1 MYISFPPYILSLS
14 LSLVLASHAHA
25 FANNSF
31 ASCRCTSSDACWPS
45 SRKWSQLN
53 ATVHGQLIAA
63 APLARI
69 CHEPDYNQTACEALR
84 ETWQLPETHFPN
96 PVEIMSPFWQNETCH
111 PFTDPASAC
120 TLGNYVDYTINV
132 TSAADVVAGL
142 NFAQK
147 NNIRLVIKNTGHD
160 YLGKSTGRN
169 ALGLWTHNLDSIH
182 FLNYSSSA
190 YNGPAIKMGAGAQA
204 FNVYG
209 AAAARG
215 LRVVGGECPTVGLAG
230 GYLQGGGHSAL
241 GSTYGMGAD
250 QVLEWE
256 VVTAK
261 GRHLIASPRRNK
273 DLYWALSGGGGGTY
287 GVVLSVTV
295 KAFEDGEVGGALI
308 EFNTADS
315 EDTVWKGV
323 EELHAQLPRIV
334 DTGATV
340 QYWITNHTF
349 VNAIVT
355 SPGKT
360 PEEVTAV
367 LEPFRSKLNTL
378 NVPSTM
384 SVSSFPT
391 YIQHFNHYLGPLPYG
406 LPLINVIDVS
416 LAGRMIPRSVVQ
428 NPDSNAKLID
438 VLRTSV
444 NADLDFT
451 TGGVALNAAHSVA
464 GNSPSSNAVLPQ
476 WRDTILTILA
486 FSPWDYKGTFQSN
499 VDAESFL
506 IDVIVP
512 ALKALAPEGGAYLNE
527 ANRRQADWKES
538 FYGVNYERLIS
549 IKKAHDPD
557 DLFFGPTAVGS
568 DAWVLED
575 SGRLCRSRA

>member
-1 MYISFPPYILSLS
+1 MYTSFPLYL
-14 LSLVLASHAHA
+14 LSLVLATISHA
-25 FANNSF
+25 FPDNSF
-31 ASCRCTSSDACWPS
+31 ASCRCISGDKCWPS
-45 SRKWSQLN
+45 SQKWSQLN

-69 CHEPDYNQTACEALR
+69 CHEPNYNQTACEALG
-84 ETWQLPETHFPN
+84 EIWQLPQTHYPN
-96 PVEIMSPFWQNETCH
+96 PVEFMSPYWQNESCH

-132 TSAADVVAGL
+132 SSAADVVAGL
-142 NFAQK
+142 DFAQR
-147 NNIRLVIKNTGHD
+147 NNIRIVIKNTGHD
-160 YLGKSTGRN
+160 YLGKSTGRH

-182 FLNYSSSA
+182 FLNYSSPS
-190 YNGPAIKMGAGAQA
+190 YDGPAVKLGAGAQA
-204 FNVYG
+204 FNVYE
-209 AAAARG
+209 AAAVRG

-230 GYLQGGGHSAL
+230 GYYQGGGHSAL

-261 GRHLIASPRRNK
+261 GTHLIASPQRNR

-287 GVVLSVTV
+287 GVVLSVIV
-295 KAFEDGEVGGALI
+295 KAFEDGEVGGAFI
-308 EFNTADS
+308 QFSSDETIWN
-315 EDTVWKGV
+315 GV

-349 VNAIVT
+349 MNAIVT
-355 SPGKT
+355 APGKT
-360 PEEVTAV
+360 PEEVTDL
-367 LEPFRSKLNTL
+367 LEPFQSRMDTL
-378 NVPSTM
+378 HIPTSIDIT
-384 SVSSFPT
+384 SFPA
-391 YIQHFNHYLGPLPYG
+391 YIEHFDHYLGPLPYG
-406 LPLINVIDVS
+406 LPAINVIDVS
-416 LAGRMIPRSVVQ
+416 LAGRMIPRPVVES
-428 NPDSNAKLID
+428 PDLNAKLID
-438 VLRTSV
+438 VLKMSV

-476 WRDTILTILA
+476 WRDTILTLLL
-486 FSPWDYKGTFQSN
+486 FSPWDYKGSFQSN
-499 VDAESFL
+499 VDAETYL

-512 ALKALAPEGGAYLNE
+512 ALKSLAPEGGAYLNE

-538 FYGVNYERLIS
+538 FYGTNYERLLS
-549 IKKAHDPD
+549 IKKIYDPE
-557 DLFFGPTAVGS
+557 DLFYAPTAVGS
-568 DAWVLED
+568 DAWVPD
-575 SGRLCRSRA
+575 SSGRLCRSRA